1 MFGLISCVKG
11 EIKLGCSLSRTKKS
25 ILVESRDRIPTRLR
39 AKNIYLHPK
48 IYPEQRQSSTTKKVV
63 RTEPVQ
69 EEELIPPRVPSPRAG
84 TSASFRS
91 IERIRE
97 PNQVQIIPQPTSRK
111 GKAWVRPPIVKE
123 VILLSKLSE
132 EDVSSENEY
141 VGPIHKV
148 EFFYVKKD
156 LHLSKEAK

>member
-1 MFGLISCVKG
+1 VSKK
-11 EIKLGCSLSRTKKS
+11 KLNWVALLVVQRKVFCWNLETGSLP
-25 ILVESRDRIPTRLR
+25 EYGP
-39 AKNIYLHPK
+39 KNIYLHPK
-48 IYPEQRQSSTTKKVV
+48 RYPEQRQSSITNKVV
-63 RTEPVQ
+63 RPETVQ

-97 PNQVQIIPQPTSRK
+97 PSKVQIIPQSTSRK
-111 GKAWVRPPIVKE
+111 GKAWVRPPIVQE

-132 EDVSSENEY
+132 ENVSSENEY
-141 VGPIHKV
+141 VNPIHKV

-156 LHLSKEAK
+156 LHISKEAK